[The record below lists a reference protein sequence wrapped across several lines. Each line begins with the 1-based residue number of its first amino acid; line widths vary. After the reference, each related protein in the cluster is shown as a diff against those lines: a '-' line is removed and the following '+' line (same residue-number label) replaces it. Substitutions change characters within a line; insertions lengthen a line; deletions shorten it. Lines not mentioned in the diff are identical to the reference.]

1 LIELSN
7 LRIRY
12 GSVEAVKGISMKI
25 EEGVIATLIGS
36 NGAGKT
42 TVLRGISG
50 LTPPCAGEIRF
61 LGRRID
67 QLGTQD
73 IVKMGIAHCPEGR
86 RVFPRMTVMEN
97 LNLGAYMVKEK
108 QEIARIRENI
118 LEWFPI
124 LNERRMQLAG
134 TLSGGE
140 QQMLAIGRTLMS
152 NPKLILMDEPS
163 LGLSPL
169 MVEEIA
175 KIIESINKRDIGII
189 LVEQNANLALDLASV
204 AFVMA
209 TGSIVLHGTAS
220 DLKENDLVK
229 RAYLGE

>member
-1 LIELSN
+1 MIELSN